1 MSAWPQ
7 GGGEMAAR
15 IRDFAWERTPLGP
28 SARWPERLKVMV
40 EQVLASPLVASLV
53 CGPERLLIYND
64 AAARL
69 YGARHPEGL
78 GRPLARTFPEGW
90 GTVAAF
96 YARAFAGEAVQVA
109 GQPLDTRG
117 AGAAEDVFDA
127 LLVPVR
133 DADGQ
138 VMAVHMTGFEIGE
151 RLRTEAKLRMSEA
164 RYRRLFDAIDE
175 GFCTIEVLVDAAG
188 QAVDYRFLSVNA
200 AFEQQTGLS
209 DAVGRTVRALAPD
222 LERHWFETYGRIVR
236 TGKAE
241 RFEDRADALG
251 RWYEVYAF
259 PIGAPERRQVGVLF
273 KDILQRKRAE
283 DRLRASEERFRALVT
298 ASSDVIYRMS
308 PDWSELRVL
317 EGRGFLVDTV
327 TPNDDWLS
335 AYIDPADQ
343 PRLREAIQRA
353 IRSKTMFELEHPVRQ
368 ADGSRGW
375 ALSRAVPLLDDDGEI
390 REWFGAASD
399 VTARKRA
406 EDDLRASE
414 ERFRGLVEG
423 FGQFSWE
430 ASAEGLI
437 EADSPGWRAFTGQ
450 RLDEWLGRGWVHA
463 IHADDRALTEAKW
476 RQAVATRTA
485 VDHEYRLWHAASA
498 SWRWSNVRAVPIT
511 NPDGSIRKWSGVNI
525 DVTDH
530 HRLLARQEVLI
541 NELQHRTRNLLGVV
555 SAVAGRTLRE
565 GSPVEAFEA
574 RLQALSRAQ
583 GLLSQ
588 YGSDTVEVGA
598 LVRAELAAYVD
609 GAAGR
614 MTVAGPEVHLSAR
627 QVQNFAL
634 AVHEL
639 TTNAVKHGALK
650 TGIGHLSVTWEIVRD
665 RRERRRLALSWIET
679 GLPEQR
685 ARVTRRGYGT
695 ELIQEALAYAL
706 GAKVDYAL
714 DRDGVR
720 CRIEMPVS

>member
-1 MSAWPQ
+1 M
-7 GGGEMAAR
+7 
-15 IRDFAWERTPLGP
+15 
-28 SARWPERLKVMV
+28 
-40 EQVLASPLVASLV
+40 
-53 CGPERLLIYND
+53 
-64 AAARL
+64 
-69 YGARHPEGL
+69 
-78 GRPLARTFPEGW
+78 
-90 GTVAAF
+90 
-96 YARAFAGEAVQVA
+96 
-109 GQPLDTRG
+109 
-117 AGAAEDVFDA
+117 
-127 LLVPVR
+127 
-133 DADGQ
+133 
-138 VMAVHMTGFEIGE
+138 
-151 RLRTEAKLRMSEA
+151 
-164 RYRRLFDAIDE
+164 
-175 GFCTIEVLVDAAG
+175 
-188 QAVDYRFLSVNA
+188 
-200 AFEQQTGLS
+200 
-209 DAVGRTVRALAPD
+209 
-222 LERHWFETYGRIVR
+222 
-236 TGKAE
+236 
-241 RFEDRADALG
+241 
-251 RWYEVYAF
+251 
-259 PIGAPERRQVGVLF
+259 
-273 KDILQRKRAE
+273 
-283 DRLRASEERFRALVT
+283 
-298 ASSDVIYRMS
+298 
-308 PDWSELRVL
+308 
-317 EGRGFLVDTV
+317 
-327 TPNDDWLS
+327 
-335 AYIDPADQ
+335 
-343 PRLREAIQRA
+343 
-353 IRSKTMFELEHPVRQ
+353 
-368 ADGSRGW
+368 
-375 ALSRAVPLLDDDGEI
+375 
-390 REWFGAASD
+390 
-399 VTARKRA
+399 
-406 EDDLRASE
+406 
-414 ERFRGLVEG
+414 
-423 FGQFSWE
+423 
-430 ASAEGLI
+430 
-437 EADSPGWRAFTGQ
+437 
-450 RLDEWLGRGWVHA
+450 
-463 IHADDRALTEAKW
+463 
-476 RQAVATRTA
+476 
-485 VDHEYRLWHAASA
+485 
-498 SWRWSNVRAVPIT
+498 PIT

>member
-1 MSAWPQ
+1 VSAWPQ
-7 GGGEMAAR
+7 GDGEMAAR
-15 IRDFAWERTPLGP
+15 IRDFGWERTPLGP
-28 SARWPERLKVMV
+28 AARWPERLKVMV

-90 GTVAAF
+90 ATVADF

-117 AGAAEDVFDA
+117 EGAAEDVFDA

-133 DADGQ
+133 DADGK

-151 RLRTEAKLRMSEA
+151 RLRAEAKLRTSEA
-164 RYRRLFDAIDE
+164 RYRHLFDAIDE
-175 GFCTIEVLVDAAG
+175 GFCTIEVLLDAAG
-188 QAVDYRFLSVNA
+188 RAVDYRFLSVNA
-200 AFEQQTGLS
+200 AFEQQTGLR

-222 LERHWFETYGRIVR
+222 LEPHWFETYGRIVR

-259 PIGAPERRQVGVLF
+259 PIGAPERRQVAVLF

-317 EGRGFLVDTV
+317 EGRGFLADTV

-368 ADGSRGW
+368 ADGSLGW

-399 VTARKRA
+399 VTARKRV

-437 EADSPGWRAFTGQ
+437 EVDSPGWRAFTGQ
-450 RLDEWLGRGWVHA
+450 RPDEWLGRGWIHA

-485 VDHEYRLWHAASA
+485 VDHEYRLWHAPSA

-555 SAVAGRTLRE
+555 SAVAGKTLRQ
-565 GSPVEAFEA
+565 GSSVEAFEA

-588 YGSDTVEVGA
+588 YGSDSVEVGA

-609 GAAGR
+609 GATDR
-614 MTVAGPEVHLSAR
+614 MTVAGPEVHLTAR

-639 TTNAVKHGALK
+639 TTNAVKHGVLK
-650 TGIGHLSVTWEIVRD
+650 TGTGHLSVTWEIVRD
-665 RRERRRLALSWIET
+665 RRERRRLALCWIES
-679 GLPEQR
+679 GLPAQA

-706 GAKVDYAL
+706 GATVEYAL